1 MSDDERSKTEAD
13 QRTLF
18 ALSMILAVSF
28 LLLGLMALVAPH
40 LLGIILV
47 FGGLLFLGGG
57 NYLLWGWWLPKYLE
71 RFEDED
77 DAEKK

>member
-47 FGGLLFLGGG
+47 VGGLLFFGSVH
-57 NYLLWGWWLPKYLE
+57 YILWGWWLPKYLE
-71 RFEDED
+71 RYKDEDE
-77 DAEKK
+77 KK